1 MNKIKALIATTFLAF
16 GLIVAPTFNGA
27 IGDVDLDAKL
37 TVNKTEVERG
47 DTLTYTFRVEN
58 TLTEP
63 LLVYLAPGMNGDHA
77 FSPYVDYI
85 DGSTTWT
92 DSLGA
97 TGDIADTWIEIDP
110 ITNQTG
116 VNLNYIDPG
125 EWVTLSF
132 KAKVREDA
140 PDNAF
145 IESVVQIKKTWLV
158 FEDEEGNVVDPNEW
172 IQCAARS
179 TLTGDVLAAADELPD
194 TGPEN
199 VIATSLLIGYVG
211 VLLRKLKL
219 TKYL

>member
-1 MNKIKALIATTFLAF
+1 MNKVKALVATTFLAF

-37 TVNKTEVERG
+37 TVDKAEVERG

-63 LLVYLAPGMNGDHA
+63 LLVYLNPGMNGDHA

-97 TGDIADTWIEIDP
+97 TGDVID
-110 ITNQTG
+110 NWLNTG
-116 VNLNYIDPG
+116 VNLNYIEPG

-132 KAKVREDA
+132 KATVREDA

-158 FEDEEGNVVDPNEW
+158 VEDEEGNVVDPNEW

-179 TLTGDVLAAADELPD
+179 TLIGDVLAGADELPD

>member
-1 MNKIKALIATTFLAF
+1 MNKVKALIATTFLAF

-27 IGDVDLDAKL
+27 IGNVDLDAGL
-37 TVNKTEVERG
+37 TVDKATVERG

-85 DGSTTWT
+85 GGSTEWT
-92 DSLGA
+92 DSTGA
-97 TGDIADTWIEIDP
+97 TGTVSDGWINP
-110 ITNQTG
+110 PYL
-116 VNLNYIDPG
+116 NLNYINPG
-125 EWVTLSF
+125 EWITLSF
-132 KAKVREDA
+132 QAKVRQDA

-145 IESVVQIKKTWLV
+145 IESVVQLKKTWLG
-158 FEDEEGNVVDPNEW
+158 EEANEW

-179 TLTGDVLAAADELPD
+179 TLAGTVLAAADELPD

-199 VIATSLLIGYVG
+199 VIATSLFIGYVG
-211 VLLRKLKL
+211 ILLRKLKL